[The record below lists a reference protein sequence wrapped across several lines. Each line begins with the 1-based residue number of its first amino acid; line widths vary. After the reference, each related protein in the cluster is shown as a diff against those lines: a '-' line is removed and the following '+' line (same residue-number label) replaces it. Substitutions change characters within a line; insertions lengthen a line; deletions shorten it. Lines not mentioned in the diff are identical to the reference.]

1 MPRFYRYQ
9 VNTFFM
15 SAKTKSILIVI
26 LVLFFDQLLKF
37 WIKSHMML
45 GDEIIIAKNWFIIHF
60 VENNGMAFG
69 LEFGNSIG
77 KYFLSVF
84 RIVAVGAIGWYLSK
98 LWKRDVPFGLV
109 ACFALIMAGAIG
121 NILDSAF
128 YGLIFNESYGQVAT
142 LFPASGGYAGFLQG
156 RVVDMFYFPLISG
169 NYPSWIPFFG
179 GNDFIFFRPVFNM
192 ADSSITVGIISILI
206 FYRRFFDEKH
216 APKAQPVTKEV
227 NPEVV
232 ADETSHDKLISTNEE

>member
-1 MPRFYRYQ
+1 
-9 VNTFFM
+9 M
-15 SAKTKSILIVI
+15 SAKTKSIIIIL

-37 WIKSHMML
+37 RVKTNMML
-45 GDEIIIAKNWFIIHF
+45 GDEFIIAKNWFIIHF

-77 KYFLSVF
+77 KYFLSIF
-84 RIVAVGAIGWYLSK
+84 RIVAIGAIGWYLNK
-98 LWKRDVPFGLV
+98 LWKRDIPFGII
-109 ACFALIMAGAIG
+109 ACFSLIMAGAIG

-128 YGLIFNESYGQVAT
+128 YGLIFNDSYGKVAT
-142 LFPASGGYAGFLQG
+142 LFPAGGGYSSFLQG

-169 NYPSWIPFFG
+169 NYPSWLPFVG
-179 GNDFIFFRPVFNM
+179 GQDFIFFRPVFNM

-216 APKAQPVTKEV
+216 THAEAEKV
-227 NPEVV
+227 
-232 ADETSHDKLISTNEE
+232 EEENQKIDSEEI